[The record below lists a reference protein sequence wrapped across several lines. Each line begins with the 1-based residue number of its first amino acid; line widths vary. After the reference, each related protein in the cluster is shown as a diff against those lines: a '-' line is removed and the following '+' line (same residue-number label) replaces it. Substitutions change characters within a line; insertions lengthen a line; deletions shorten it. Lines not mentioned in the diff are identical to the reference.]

1 MIVRFKNNET
11 NESENWSPRELASL
25 IAKRQSSGEDARC
38 LIAPLPIELHPDDG
52 SLNSHTATR
61 RTSSSKVVKN
71 PFKAN
76 RQALKERQKSNKNAA
91 LDKRQ
96 REENEKRKILQKK
109 EKMFG
114 NIKSKV
120 HEPIASSLYSAN
132 TPKEHLVTSLSRN
145 RVSKTSSEKDLNNAC
160 HIAFGSKV
168 SSVLNATRTSVTS
181 MSPQQN
187 EPAERHKSYG
197 KIPAYIINRREKIE
211 RQEQERKMLQEK
223 APPAPG
229 LVLMAES
236 ERLETLRLLEEN
248 EEKERHA
255 LQNIPFSM
263 NGHRAA
269 RLRDVIEFRLKEIED
284 AKKIFSNPRVFV
296 SENKDDN

>member
-1 MIVRFKNNET
+1 MIVSFENKDISET
-11 NESENWSPRELASL
+11 DNLSPRGLASL

-38 LIAPLPIELHPDDG
+38 LIAPLPIALHPDEC
-52 SLNSHTATR
+52 SLNSHTATW
-61 RTSSSKVVKN
+61 RTSKKVEKN
-71 PFKAN
+71 YLKAN
-76 RQALKERQKSNKNAA
+76 LQALKERQQSNKNAA
-91 LDKRQ
+91 LEEKQ
-96 REENEKRKILQKK
+96 NEENKKKKLLKRR

-120 HEPIASSLYSAN
+120 HDPTASSLS
-132 TPKEHLVTSLSRN
+132 LVSSVNEPLAAPAKRCGVPT
-145 RVSKTSSEKDLNNAC
+145 TSSGKDLNDHF
-160 HIAFGSKV
+160 HIAFGRKV
-168 SSVLNATRTSVTS
+168 PSTSISTQAS
-181 MSPQQN
+181 MNSHSPQQN
-187 EPAERHKSYG
+187 GTAERHKSYG
-197 KIPAYIINRREKIE
+197 KIPAYITQRRENIE
-211 RQEQERKMLQEK
+211 RQKQERKRLEEN

-229 LVLMAES
+229 LVLMAEC

-269 RLRDVIEFRLKEIED
+269 RLRDTIEFRLKEIED

-296 SENKDDN
+296 SENKDED